1 MTRERIFN
9 LQRHEHDNGFLCV
22 FQRGVNVDFD
32 IRRVFAVAA
41 SQGDVRGEHA
51 HRKCTQLLMCVS
63 GKILVSCDDGFKKA
77 EYLLNGMHIAL
88 MIPPGIWAKQE
99 YLTNDAL
106 LIVVCDRDYE
116 AEDYIRDFDE
126 YKNFIKLDSV
136 K

>member
-1 MTRERIFN
+1 
-9 LQRHEHDNGFLCV
+9 
-22 FQRGVNVDFD
+22 
-32 IRRVFAVAA
+32 
-41 SQGDVRGEHA
+41 
-51 HRKCTQLLMCVS
+51 
-63 GKILVSCDDGFKKA
+63 
-77 EYLLNGMHIAL
+77 MHIAL